1 MAKIGEQPS
10 GALTR
15 RKMMSSAVM
24 LFFEKGYHNTT
35 TAEIARRVGMSNSSF
50 FRAFENKEAVLRA
63 FVEYMFDL
71 QFEKARNE
79 EPLMVYA
86 VETAVQM
93 HIAEMNEQLRDLYVS
108 AYSLP
113 TTSEYIHRRT
123 AEKLKR
129 LFEEYMPDAEEQ
141 DFYEIDIATSGIAR
155 GYIVNMLNDSDMA
168 TRVIKVCH
176 TSEQVAEELN
186 IIVDNGGCVADV
198 MVTHRAYGK
207 VRAGLNIKNRRDVK
221 KFVEEL
227 ESGKSTPLLNVTS
240 GYHFHTVMADS
251 EEALDEIENELAEKG
266 FLAEVLPYEKV
277 N

>member
-35 TAEIARRVGMSNSSF
+35 TAEIARRVGMSNGSF
-50 FRAFENKEAVLRA
+50 FRAFENKEAVFRA
-63 FVEYMFDL
+63 FVEYMFNL

-93 HIAEMNEQLRDLYVS
+93 HIAEMNEQMRDLYVS

-129 LFEEYMPDAEEQ
+129 IFKEYMPEAEEQ
-141 DFYEIDIATSGIAR
+141 DFYEIDIASSGIAR
-155 GYIVNMLNDSDMA
+155 GYIAKPCSKEFTMGMKIRRYIRCAMTLYSVPSEIIEEIID
-168 TRVIKVCH
+168 KVAAMDLKP
-176 TSEQVAEELN
+176 VAES
-186 IIVDNGGCVADV
+186 IINDAISIYKDEFEKVRFLKYVAD
-198 MVTHRAYGK
+198 
-207 VRAGLNIKNRRDVK
+207 
-221 KFVEEL
+221 
-227 ESGKSTPLLNVTS
+227 
-240 GYHFHTVMADS
+240 TV
-251 EEALDEIENELAEKG
+251 
-266 FLAEVLPYEKV
+266 
-277 N
+277 

>member
-113 TTSEYIHRRT
+113 ATSEYIHRRNRQRNSRGF
-123 AEKLKR
+123 LK
-129 LFEEYMPDAEEQ
+129 
-141 DFYEIDIATSGIAR
+141 
-155 GYIVNMLNDSDMA
+155 
-168 TRVIKVCH
+168 
-176 TSEQVAEELN
+176 N
-186 IIVDNGGCVADV
+186 ICL
-198 MVTHRAYGK
+198 MQ
-207 VRAGLNIKNRRDVK
+207 KNRIFMR
-221 KFVEEL
+221 
-227 ESGKSTPLLNVTS
+227 
-240 GYHFHTVMADS
+240 
-251 EEALDEIENELAEKG
+251 
-266 FLAEVLPYEKV
+266 
-277 N
+277 

>member
-93 HIAEMNEQLRDLYVS
+93 HIAEMNEQ
-108 AYSLP
+108 
-113 TTSEYIHRRT
+113 I
-123 AEKLKR
+123 
-129 LFEEYMPDAEEQ
+129 
-141 DFYEIDIATSGIAR
+141 
-155 GYIVNMLNDSDMA
+155 
-168 TRVIKVCH
+168 
-176 TSEQVAEELN
+176 
-186 IIVDNGGCVADV
+186 
-198 MVTHRAYGK
+198 
-207 VRAGLNIKNRRDVK
+207 
-221 KFVEEL
+221 
-227 ESGKSTPLLNVTS
+227 
-240 GYHFHTVMADS
+240 
-251 EEALDEIENELAEKG
+251 
-266 FLAEVLPYEKV
+266 
-277 N
+277 

>member
-93 HIAEMNEQLRDLYVS
+93 HTAEMNEQLRDLYVS

-155 GYIVNMLNDSDMA
+155 GYIVKPCSEEFTMEMKIRRYIRCAMMLYGVPVE
-168 TRVIKVCH
+168 VIEEITDKVVAMDLK
-176 TSEQVAEELN
+176 TVAEG
-186 IIVDNGGCVADV
+186 IVNEA
-198 MVTHRAYGK
+198 MSRYKEEFEK
-207 VRAGLNIKNRRDVK
+207 VRFLKYV
-221 KFVEEL
+221 
-227 ESGKSTPLLNVTS
+227 
-240 GYHFHTVMADS
+240 
-251 EEALDEIENELAEKG
+251 AE
-266 FLAEVLPYEKV
+266 
-277 N
+277 